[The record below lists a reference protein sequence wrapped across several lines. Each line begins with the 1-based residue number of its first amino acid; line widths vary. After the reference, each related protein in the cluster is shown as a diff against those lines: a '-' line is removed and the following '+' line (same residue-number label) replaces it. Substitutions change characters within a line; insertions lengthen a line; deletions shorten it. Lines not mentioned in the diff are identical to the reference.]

1 MTKREMMEMV
11 AAGKMNEEIQAKA
24 QEILEAM
31 SADKEK
37 RAAKQA
43 EKADSVYAPFIEKFV
58 GALTAEPKTATDILP
73 VFEGDIAPSG
83 KPVSVQFVSS
93 LARKAKA
100 QGLCE
105 QVDVKVPKKG
115 TQKGYKVVE

>member
-1 MTKREMMEMV
+1 MTKREMMVKV
-11 AAGKMNEEIQAKA
+11 AAGEMSEEIQAMA
-24 QEILEAM
+24 QKILEAM
-31 SADKEK
+31 DADKEK

-43 EKADSVYAPFIEKFV
+43 EKSESVYAPFIEKFV

-83 KPVSVQFVSS
+83 KPVTVQFVSS
-93 LARKAKA
+93 VAHKAMAR
-100 QGLCE
+100 GLCE

-115 TQKGYKVVE
+115 PQKGYKVTE

>member
-11 AAGKMNEEIQAKA
+11 AAGKMTEEV
-24 QEILEAM
+24 QEMAVKMLEAM
-31 SADKEK
+31 DAEKEK

-43 EKADSVYAPFIEKFV
+43 EKAETVYAPFIEKFV

-83 KPVSVQFVSS
+83 KEVTVQFVSS
-93 LARKAKA
+93 IARKAMA
-100 QGLCE
+100 QGLCK

-115 TQKGYKVVE
+115 PQKGYVVE